1 MGRNKAWL
9 PWRGQPMIA
18 HVVSILR
25 PIVDELVVVASESLE
40 LPPLDARVVRDRK
53 PALGPLAGIREGLEQ
68 IHTDLAF
75 VTGTDAPFLS
85 PAFVNALLSCGCAAA
100 PEIDGHVQTLAA
112 VYPRKALERI
122 DALLA
127 AGRARPLQVLEESG
141 YRKLSIDEL
150 PDPESVRG
158 FNTPDEYLAAVRE
171 SEPHATATLEFRG
184 RARSAMG
191 CSELEVPVGTLGEL
205 LAPLRSALAV
215 RANDDLPSTY
225 SIALNGRRTGY
236 APAVP
241 IGPGEHVCVFDETET
256 K

>member
-1 MGRNKAWL
+1 MGRDKAWL
-9 PWRGQPMIA
+9 PWHGQPMIA

-25 PIVDELVVVASESLE
+25 PIVDELVVVASQSLE
-40 LPPLDARVVRDRK
+40 LPPLDARVVRDRE
-53 PALGPLAGIREGLEQ
+53 PARGPLAGIREGLEQ

-85 PAFVNALLSCGCAAA
+85 PAFVKALLACGCAAA
-100 PEIDGHVQTLAA
+100 PEIDGYVQTLSA

-158 FNTPDEYLAAVRE
+158 FNTPEEYLAAVRE
-171 SEPHATATLEFRG
+171 SDPHAMATLEFRG

-191 CSELEVPVGTLGEL
+191 CSEREVPIGTLGEL

-215 RANDDLPSTY
+215 RENDALSRSFSISLDGRERGYDPS
-225 SIALNGRRTGY
+225 I
-236 APAVP
+236 P
-241 IGPGEHVCVFDETET
+241 IGPGEHVCVFDATET